1 VVNQT
6 PEFVSLVYNYFRQ
19 ILKIM
24 YIKPSRILPIFLRY
38 GVAIFLLLT
47 IIGLMLSLNFVTITD
62 PYSWDEHLYQNVSN
76 NFTIEHIKY
85 LEYNMMESKPLT
97 FLVLQYSL
105 DKANPTYTRLFN
117 LLLIFVC
124 TYLIFKLTD
133 NKWAFLYILI
143 PIALDSMWLT
153 AEIIEITFVL
163 LSIRYANK
171 SGIFIGLA
179 TIFRPSAIVYSL
191 LIKRKQ
197 IWSVLIIGTFFA
209 GILLYLGLFFSYW
222 YEVTNYLGTRYLG
235 LDMYILLVTIMFII
249 IGLNKKMLG
258 YVLVS
263 AIALNI
269 QMYPHYFLPINTFL
283 FVGFLLNMNDDIKE
297 INK

>member
-1 VVNQT
+1 M
-6 PEFVSLVYNYFRQ
+6 L
-19 ILKIM
+19 
-24 YIKPSRILPIFLRY
+24 IKPSRILPIFLRY
-38 GVAIFLLLT
+38 GVAVFLLLT

-62 PYSWDEHLYQNVSN
+62 PYSWDENLYKNVSN
-76 NFTIEHIKY
+76 NFTLEHIRW

-97 FLVLQYSL
+97 FLVLQHSL
-105 DKANPTYTRLFN
+105 GGANPTYTRLFN
-117 LLLIFVC
+117 LFLIIVC

-153 AEIIEITFVL
+153 AEIIEVTFVL
-163 LSIRYANK
+163 LSIKYAKN

-197 IWSVLIIGTFFA
+197 IWYVLIIGTLFA
-209 GILLYLGLFFSYW
+209 GVLLYLGLFYSYW

-235 LDMYILLVTIMFII
+235 LDMYILLITIMFLI
-249 IGLNKKMLG
+249 IGLNRKMLG
-258 YVLVS
+258 YVLIS
-263 AIALNI
+263 SIALNI

-283 FVGFLLNMNDDIKE
+283 FIGFLLNMNEDKKE
-297 INK
+297 IFPN

>member
-1 VVNQT
+1 
-6 PEFVSLVYNYFRQ
+6 
-19 ILKIM
+19 M
-24 YIKPSRILPIFLRY
+24 YIKPSRILPVFLRY
-38 GVAIFLLLT
+38 GVSIFLFFA
-47 IIGLMLSLNFVTITD
+47 IIGMSIFSGFTTIFE

-133 NKWAFLYILI
+133 NKLAFLYILI

-153 AEIIEITFVL
+153 AEIIEVTFVL
-163 LSIRYANK
+163 LSIKYAKN

-197 IWSVLIIGTFFA
+197 IWSVLIIGTLFA
-209 GILLYLGLFFSYW
+209 GILLYLGLFYSYW

-235 LDMYILLVTIMFII
+235 LDMYILLITIMFII
-249 IGLNKKMLG
+249 IGLNKQMLG
-258 YVLVS
+258 YILIS

-283 FVGFLLNMNDDIKE
+283 FMGFLLNMNEDKKE
-297 INK
+297 IFPN